1 MRIRPFALTI
11 LLGINGCTA
20 GEDTPS
26 DTSTDD
32 GDQTMGSTLSAA
44 DKQPGDEGDNLR
56 TRVCASGATTFGIDV
71 SYHNGTINWT
81 SVKNAGAKYAF
92 IRVSDGNNTH
102 DPKFQ
107 TYWADAHAAGVISG
121 PYQFFRPGQD
131 VAQQADFLISSIGG
145 SYTPGDLP
153 PVIDVEATSGL
164 SPSTVAARVR
174 TWVDRVKSRLGI
186 DPIVYTGKF
195 FWRDDVGNPTSFSG
209 NPLWIA
215 AYTSL
220 CPDLPSPWPRWTFW
234 QNSESGSIAGIS
246 GDVDLDKFNGS
257 LQDLI
262 AFAHGSGSPPPPPPP
277 PPSAS
282 CHSSTLDRDVPAGTC
297 VQAASDA
304 MWYGCTGGVW
314 MSRSGP
320 SGCADAFAW
329 CSSATLGRNVPPRT
343 CVQARS
349 DQIWYQ
355 CTGKAWDTPVD
366 VTAGTGP
373 AGNCSSM
380 NSL

>member
-11 LLGINGCTA
+11 LLLGACSI
-20 GEDTPS
+20 GEESPS
-26 DTSTDD
+26 DTATDSGDSTP
-32 GDQTMGSTLSAA
+32 GSTLSDA
-44 DKQPGDEGDNLR
+44 DKQPADEGDNLR
-56 TRVCASGATTFGIDV
+56 ARVCASGATTFGVDV
-71 SYHNGTINWT
+71 SYYNGTINWT
-81 SVKNAGAKYAF
+81 TAKNAGVKFAF
-92 IRVSDGNNTH
+92 IRVSDGGFH

-107 TYWADAHAAGVISG
+107 TYWPAAKAAGVIRG
-121 PYQFFRPGQD
+121 PYQFFRPNQD
-131 VAQQADFLISSIGG
+131 VATQADFLISSIGG

-153 PVIDVEATSGL
+153 PVIDVEATGNL

-174 TWVDRVKSRLGI
+174 TWVDRVKSKLGV
-186 DPIVYTGKF
+186 DPIVYTGKY
-195 FWRDDVGNPTSFSG
+195 FWRDQVGNPTSFSG

-234 QNSESGSIAGIS
+234 QNSESGTVAGIP

-262 AFAHGSGSPPPPPPP
+262 AFAGGGSSPPPPPPP
-277 PPSAS
+277 PSS
-282 CHSSTLDRDVPAGTC
+282 TCHSATLDRDVPEGTC

-304 MWYGCTGGVW
+304 SWYGCTGGVW
-314 MSRSGP
+314 MARASS

-329 CSSATLGRNVPPRT
+329 CSSATLGKNVPPRT
-343 CVQARS
+343 CVQAAS
-349 DQIWYQ
+349 DQVWYQ
-355 CTGKAWDTPVD
+355 CTGKAWGTPVD

-373 AGNCSSM
+373 AGTCSSM
-380 NSL
+380 NEL